1 MATREVW
8 ANPTTKGDTMF
19 ETAEQERARAQRE
32 IKTLKRL
39 PTSSSLGPGRL
50 HGPWGVRRDHEG
62 RHHLRRWSIP

>member
-32 IKTLKRL
+32 IKTLKQASYVVLSRAR
-39 PTSSSLGPGRL
+39 PATRPLG
-50 HGPWGVRRDHEG
+50 
-62 RHHLRRWSIP
+62 SAT